1 MKDFSSLLENKIVRF
16 IITGTVGAFINL
28 FFIFLLVSI
37 FGMNTTFLE
46 NLANFFSLELSII
59 FSFIVNRN
67 WTWYDTEREQG
78 KGLFKQ
84 AFIFHL
90 IVGGS
95 ILLRVI
101 LFPLLQLTGINYL
114 INAIIGIGLG
124 AIINFFLYDK
134 YVFHKKKKSELI

>member
-37 FGMNTTFLE
+37 FRMNTTFLE

-67 WTWYDTEREQG
+67 WTWKHRISNQKNKTSTQFFFFHFAVG
-78 KGLFKQ
+78 FSVLFRIL
-84 AFIFHL
+84 IFPIFQL
-90 IVGGS
+90 LGVNYLVNTAIG
-95 ILLRVI
+95 ILLGA
-101 LFPLLQLTGINYL
+101 TINYFSLDKL
-114 INAIIGIGLG
+114 IFIQN
-124 AIINFFLYDK
+124 
-134 YVFHKKKKSELI
+134 KKVDR